1 MYRGSVGQ
9 ERPSGVL
16 ILSFYCPLLPHCTA
30 VFGMNGVYIE
40 MGRIR
45 KYHFLLFF
53 SVSLID
59 ARLLSGFTAR
69 SRGKLRTN
77 MRLSGSS
84 LLIKTIRPA
93 EWGPQTC

>member
-1 MYRGSVGQ
+1 
-9 ERPSGVL
+9 
-16 ILSFYCPLLPHCTA
+16 
-30 VFGMNGVYIE
+30 MNGVYIE

-59 ARLLSGFTAR
+59 ARLLSGFRAR

-84 LLIKTIRPA
+84 LLIRPFYLPSGDRKPVSA
-93 EWGPQTC
+93 GRL